1 VLQKTWLRGRPLKFA
16 NLYHMAKLAVYPG
29 SFDPVTLGHLD
40 IVARAAKL
48 FDELEV
54 LVVHNPEKT
63 SKLSL
68 ETRISLI
75 EDSLEEVDVDTSN
88 IRVSSLTS
96 GLLVEH
102 CRKVSAQVLIKGFR
116 NNVDL
121 DYELPM
127 AKVNRDLS
135 GIETVFIAADPQFG
149 LVASS
154 LVRQVAELGGPVEN
168 YVTQAVAKVLRDGK

>member
-1 VLQKTWLRGRPLKFA
+1 
-16 NLYHMAKLAVYPG
+16 MAKLAVYPG
-29 SFDPVTLGHLD
+29 SFDPITLGHVD
-40 IVARAAKL
+40 IITRAASL

-63 SKLSL
+63 PRFSSAERVELIRASLAETENNSSNVRVTELS
-68 ETRISLI
+68 
-75 EDSLEEVDVDTSN
+75 
-88 IRVSSLTS
+88 S
-96 GLLVEH
+96 GLLVDYL
-102 CRKVSAQVLIKGFR
+102 RQVDAKALIKGFR

-135 GIETVFIAADPQFG
+135 GIETVFIPADPQYG

-154 LVRQVAELGGPVEN
+154 LVRQVAQLGGPVEN
-168 YVTQAVAKVLRDGK
+168 YVSKAVARALRTSN

>member
-1 VLQKTWLRGRPLKFA
+1 
-16 NLYHMAKLAVYPG
+16 MAKLAVYPG
-29 SFDPVTLGHLD
+29 SFDPITLGHVD
-40 IVARAAKL
+40 IIARAASL

-54 LVVHNPEKT
+54 LVVHNPDKAPRFT
-63 SKLSL
+63 SAERVKL
-68 ETRISLI
+68 IK
-75 EDSLEEVDVDTSN
+75 DSLEEASVNSSN
-88 IRVSSLTS
+88 IKVTELFS
-96 GLLVEH
+96 GLLVDH
-102 CRKVSAQVLIKGFR
+102 LRAVGAKVLLKGFR

-135 GIETVFIAADPQFG
+135 GIETVFIPADPQYG

-168 YVTQAVAKVLRDGK
+168 YVSKAVAKALGSSK

>member
-1 VLQKTWLRGRPLKFA
+1 
-16 NLYHMAKLAVYPG
+16 MAKLAVYPG
-29 SFDPVTLGHLD
+29 SFDPITLGHVD
-40 IVARAAKL
+40 IIARAASL

-63 SKLSL
+63 PRFSST
-68 ETRISLI
+68 ERVQLI
-75 EDSLEEVDVDTSN
+75 KDSLAEAGVKDSN
-88 IRVSSLTS
+88 IKVTELSS
-96 GLLVEH
+96 GLLVDH
-102 CRKVSAQVLIKGFR
+102 LRSVGAKVLLKGFR

-135 GIETVFIAADPQFG
+135 GIETFFIAADPQYG

-154 LVRQVAELGGPVEN
+154 LVRQVANLGGPVEN
-168 YVTQAVAKVLRDGK
+168 YVSKAVAKALGSSK

>member
-1 VLQKTWLRGRPLKFA
+1 
-16 NLYHMAKLAVYPG
+16 MAKLAVYPG
-29 SFDPVTLGHLD
+29 SFDPITLGHVD
-40 IVARAAKL
+40 IIERAALL

-54 LVVHNPEKT
+54 LVVHNPDKAPRFSSSERVALIKE
-63 SKLSL
+63 SL
-68 ETRISLI
+68 AEAGIS
-75 EDSLEEVDVDTSN
+75 SSN
-88 IRVSSLTS
+88 IKVTELSS
-96 GLLVEH
+96 GLLVDYLREVNA
-102 CRKVSAQVLIKGFR
+102 RVLLKGFR

-135 GIETVFIAADPQFG
+135 GIETVFIAADPAYG

-168 YVTQAVAKVLRDGK
+168 YVSKAVAKALRGSK